1 VHCWS
6 LLFLKRPVVD
16 VSKIFRLAATHRNR
30 SLARL
35 LQLTL
40 IADEQLRLTD
50 DVDEQHMADLD
61 FYI

>member
-1 VHCWS
+1 VI
-6 LLFLKRPVVD
+6 D